1 MSRCCIIDENN
12 KMIPLSEQEM
22 KNILKN
28 GTTSNDIIHWNAK
41 SYEYIEL
48 SFDEDSIR
56 ILKDITKLEEN

>member
-28 GTTSNDIIHWNAK
+28 GTTYNGDNI
-41 SYEYIEL
+41 
-48 SFDEDSIR
+48 
-56 ILKDITKLEEN
+56 DITYACIDTPSSKGYLTEKK